1 MPAKIAN
8 TSYFDAIEHS
18 PVPENSAEIGEDQ
31 QRLCEIANR
40 VGQLRSE
47 ILERIARR
55 GQDQAGVLQQ
65 SLERDVELSELA
77 QRLRQLDRM
86 GPYACLGFM
95 ETAGTGERL
104 YIGRSGLSDDQGK
117 QLLLD
122 WRAPAAEPFFAATHE
137 KDHGLAMRRRYRWR
151 RQRICDYWDEVF
163 DSSQLASHARL
174 DDHSSFLSSLGSKR
188 SPKMQDVLATI
199 QSDQDAIIRRSSQG
213 ALVVDGGP
221 GTGKTVV
228 ALHRAAYLLHA
239 DPRLQRQG
247 GKVLVVSPHE
257 AYSSY
262 VADILPNLGEDE
274 VLISTLSNIVSIGD
288 DLPSEP
294 DHGVH
299 RIKSSLAMLDAVK
312 RAVQV
317 FEEPPRLTFKSTL
330 GKLKPL

>member
-1 MPAKIAN
+1 
-8 TSYFDAIEHS
+8 
-18 PVPENSAEIGEDQ
+18 
-31 QRLCEIANR
+31 
-40 VGQLRSE
+40 
-47 ILERIARR
+47 
-55 GQDQAGVLQQ
+55 
-65 SLERDVELSELA
+65 
-77 QRLRQLDRM
+77 
-86 GPYACLGFM
+86 
-95 ETAGTGERL
+95 
-104 YIGRSGLSDDQGK
+104 
-117 QLLLD
+117 
-122 WRAPAAEPFFAATHE
+122 
-137 KDHGLAMRRRYRWR
+137 
-151 RQRICDYWDEVF
+151 
-163 DSSQLASHARL
+163 
-174 DDHSSFLSSLGSKR
+174 
-188 SPKMQDVLATI
+188 MQDVLATI